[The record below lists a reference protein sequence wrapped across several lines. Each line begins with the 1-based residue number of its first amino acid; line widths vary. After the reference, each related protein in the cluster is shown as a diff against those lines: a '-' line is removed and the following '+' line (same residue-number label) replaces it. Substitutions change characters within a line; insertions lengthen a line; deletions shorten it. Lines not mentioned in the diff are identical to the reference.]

1 MGTVHRSGLLRP
13 SYLDNFG
20 DVPEGVDHLDAVVG
34 GARVRAQRGGRTG
47 EGHRRRA
54 DLPVALPAR
63 ASLLLLLLWREIQIG
78 RVRDEHVV
86 EFLLLFLVALVL
98 LAGVALVRLGRR
110 KDFLRRARGSSGKC

>member
-54 DLPVALPAR
+54 DLPVALPAGR
-63 ASLLLLLLWREIQIG
+63 ASLLLWREIQIG
-78 RVRDEHVV
+78 RVRDEDVV
-86 EFLLLFLVALVL
+86 EFLLLLFFLVALVL